1 MLRQA
6 AAADLDAVNAVIER
20 AVMTWQLP
28 ERVKRLAMPS
38 YRYGPHDLA
47 HLHLVVADDNVHG
60 IIGVAAWEQ
69 ADLRD
74 APSGRRGLLLHG
86 LYVDPARQ
94 RGGVGTAL
102 LEAAVAAAREQ
113 GYEGLLVKAHAD
125 ADGFFAAR
133 GLMRLAVANTDRDYA
148 HRFWLDVA
156 GSSG

>member
-1 MLRQA
+1 
-6 AAADLDAVNAVIER
+6 
-20 AVMTWQLP
+20 MTWQLP

-38 YRYGPHDLA
+38 YRYGPDDLA

-69 ADLRD
+69 ADPRD
-74 APSGRRGLLLHG
+74 APSVRRGLLLHG

-113 GYEGLLVKAHAD
+113 GYDGLLVKARAD

-133 GLMRLAVANTDRDYA
+133 RLMRLPVANTDRDYA

>member
-1 MLRQA
+1 M
-6 AAADLDAVNAVIER
+6 
-20 AVMTWQLP
+20 
-28 ERVKRLAMPS
+28 
-38 YRYGPHDLA
+38 
-47 HLHLVVADDNVHG
+47 
-60 IIGVAAWEQ
+60 
-69 ADLRD
+69 
-74 APSGRRGLLLHG
+74 
-86 LYVDPARQ
+86 
-94 RGGVGTAL
+94 